1 MEHNINKKLTRFEV
15 LMGVA
20 LIAAV
25 GLALMPSVR
34 GILFEEPGQ
43 RAVTVAEELAHSL
56 ADYHRENAAWPG
68 NSSTGLDLAALAR
81 KAPAMAGNSPA
92 GGMVAPVD
100 APLVREI
107 PLDPWG
113 KPFRAVLLN
122 GGSAVVVLSSGP
134 DGNFDTA
141 IDRLWGR
148 RNMDSAFDGDDA
160 GFILMINEDGGR
172 G

>member
-1 MEHNINKKLTRFEV
+1 MEHNKNKKLTRFEV

-25 GLALMPSVR
+25 GLALMPSVL

-56 ADYHRENAAWPG
+56 ADFHRENAEWPTQ
-68 NSSTGLDLAALAR
+68 SATGLDLAALAR
-81 KAPAMAGNSPA
+81 KGPATAGSSPT
-92 GGMVAPVD
+92 GVMGTPVD

-113 KPFRAVLLN
+113 RPYRAILLN
-122 GGSAVVVLSSGP
+122 GGAALTVFSSGP
-134 DGNFDTA
+134 DGIFDTA
-141 IDRLWGR
+141 IERLWGR
-148 RNMDSAFDGDDA
+148 RDMALAFDGDDA
-160 GFILMINEDGGR
+160 GFILVINDDGGR
-172 G
+172 R